1 MAYIPDTSVIFKMK
15 NGLAYLVNLK
25 TKRIYIDAIWWNFF
39 KMSPYHENGDKTPAE
54 DLIKAK
60 KILKNAEI
68 PKLSKYEE
76 ERYKNI
82 LKMAKK

>member
-1 MAYIPDTSVIFKMK
+1 MAYVPNTSVVFKMK

-25 TKRIYIDAIWWNFF
+25 TKRIYIDAVWWNFL
-39 KMSPYHENGDKTPAE
+39 KMSPYHEGGDKIPEEILA
-54 DLIKAK
+54 KAK
-60 KILKNAEI
+60 EILKNAKI